1 MIRYSW
7 STSFVPSHHGPG
19 HFTFY
24 LTINRWED
32 DKCLD
37 SQTILT
43 RDCSAIPEASDLTP
57 KMDWAADLADISWNL
72 IVAARS
78 TEHQGGIV
86 RGSNPLWPDATGKPM
101 GM

>member
-1 MIRYSW
+1 MVRYSC
-7 STSFVPSHHGPG
+7 STTFVPSYQGPG

-32 DKCLD
+32 EKCMD
-37 SQTILT
+37 SKVILT

-72 IVAARS
+72 IVTARS
-78 TEHQGGIV
+78 AEHREAV
-86 RGSNPLWPDATGKPM
+86 RGPNPLWPDTTGKPM
-101 GM
+101 DM